1 MEIKKDAL
9 LRVVKATRMSMRMAE
24 CMRCLLTDENIDL
37 YGNELSK
44 WMLKS
49 IVDI

>member
-1 MEIKKDAL
+1 ML
-9 LRVVKATRMSMRMAE
+9 HSV
-24 CMRCLLTDENIDL
+24 LLTDENKDL